1 MYFEANG
8 GNRVEPLEVISKF
21 YSIWISHGELR
32 GQELSCE
39 KCTISVF
46 SAMKLSQ
53 KRRKRRRNSSAHTVP
68 KCTYIKKHS
77 ISTFLPI
84 NKFLLTTVINSLYL

>member
-39 KCTISVF
+39 KCTISDRCVQCDETVT
-46 SAMKLSQ
+46 K
-53 KRRKRRRNSSAHTVP
+53 KKEERKKF
-68 KCTYIKKHS
+68 KCTYCPKMYVHKKTFHKH
-77 ISTFLPI
+77 ISTHQ
-84 NKFLLTTVINSLYL
+84 

>member
-39 KCTISVF
+39 KCTISDRCVQCDETVT
-46 SAMKLSQ
+46 KKEGREEIQVHILSQ
-53 KRRKRRRNSSAHTVP
+53 NVRT
-68 KCTYIKKHS
+68 
-77 ISTFLPI
+77 
-84 NKFLLTTVINSLYL
+84 